1 MPRSF
6 FGVEEF
12 FGINWNIVSGRHR
25 FSRTMQHV
33 NVKLMNIHNLV
44 HRLLFIDEGL
54 TSCVSTALYSAGQQ
68 IHIPVSLWWRMWTRN
83 MERTH
88 GHAVMKLTMLF
99 MKQQLF
105 QFTRDGKTAN
115 SY

>member
-12 FGINWNIVSGRHR
+12 FGMNWNIVSGRHR

-68 IHIPVSLWWRMWTRN
+68 TYTYLCHCGGACGPATWSVRMG
-83 MERTH
+83 MP
-88 GHAVMKLTMLF
+88 
-99 MKQQLF
+99 
-105 QFTRDGKTAN
+105 
-115 SY
+115 